1 MKTVRFQSFQITTD
15 PTDKA
20 MTNPQDASDTEAE
33 IPAFETIVEE
43 YSSFV
48 YNVAYRMMGE
58 PEDAEDVAQEAFMS
72 AYRAFGRFRGDSKV
86 TTWLYRITVNA
97 ALMKL
102 RKEKRA
108 RTLTRTGLEDV
119 DIGDWDETP
128 EKLAANAELGEKLQ
142 EGISY
147 LPPDLRAA
155 VVLRDVTGLSNSEAA
170 EALGITVSSIK
181 SRLHRGRVLLRQ
193 HLSEY
198 VKTAT

>member
-1 MKTVRFQSFQITTD
+1 
-15 PTDKA
+15 
-20 MTNPQDASDTEAE
+20 MTNHLDGQDSQAE
-33 IPAFETIVEE
+33 VPDFETIVEE

-48 YNVAYRMMGE
+48 YNVAYRMMGD
-58 PEDAEDVAQEAFMS
+58 PEDAEDVAQEAFLS

-108 RTLTRTGLEDV
+108 KTLTRTGLEDME
-119 DIGDWDETP
+119 IGDWDETP
-128 EKLAANAELGEKLQ
+128 EKLAANAELGDKLQ

-170 EALGITVSSIK
+170 EALGVTVSSIK

-193 HLSEY
+193 FLSEY
-198 VKTAT
+198 VKTPI